1 MSTAPKSGTLEGN
14 TQSNA
19 HSSTRDTRPAV
30 DLKGSV
36 FTLTVLRV
44 NSSNLANIE
53 SELQERIAQGPRFFD
68 NAPVVID
75 AENIKSETE
84 AFDLS
89 GFLQLLKRVKLIP
102 VGVRHANTNIQEQ
115 ALQAGVAVMKG
126 GSIRE
131 LPTLT
136 QAEARAADTT
146 NLRKAAARPGTS
158 PEKPEAKPKLQ
169 TTTAGAADGT
179 PRPSTKT
186 ASQPIRSGQQIY
198 APSGDLIV
206 LAAVNAGAEVV
217 ADGNIHIYAPLRGRA
232 LAGVRGDSKARIFCH
247 SFEAELIS
255 VAGNYRVFED
265 KVPPE
270 LYRKPVQIYLNDKDQ
285 LTIEPLS

>member
-1 MSTAPKSGTLEGN
+1 MSTAPKSGSLEGN
-14 TQSNA
+14 THGSA
-19 HSSTRDTRPAV
+19 RDSRPAI

-44 NSSNLANIE
+44 NNTNLTHIE

-75 AENIKSETE
+75 VENLKSETE
-84 AFDLS
+84 AFDLGS
-89 GFLQLLKRVKLIP
+89 FLQLLKRVKLIP
-102 VGVRHANTNIQEQ
+102 VGVRHANASIQEQ

-136 QAEARAADTT
+136 QAEARSGDAAA
-146 NLRKAAARPGTS
+146 NLRKAAARS
-158 PEKPEAKPKLQ
+158 AAAQEKPEAKPKLQ
-169 TTTAGAADGT
+169 TTTVGAAEGT
-179 PRPSTKT
+179 SRPSTKT

-198 APSGDLIV
+198 APGGDLIV

-232 LAGVRGDSKARIFCH
+232 LAGVRGDTKARIFCH

-265 KVPPE
+265 KVPAE
-270 LYRKPVQIYLNDKDQ
+270 LYRKPVQIFLNDKDQ

>member
-1 MSTAPKSGTLEGN
+1 MSTVPKSGSLDG
-14 TQSNA
+14 
-19 HSSTRDTRPAV
+19 STHNSARDSRPSIE
-30 DLKGSV
+30 LKGSV

-44 NSSNLANIE
+44 NSANLAHIE
-53 SELQERIAQGPRFFD
+53 AELQERIAQGPRFFD

-75 AENIKSETE
+75 VENLKSETE
-84 AFDLS
+84 AFDL
-89 GFLQLLKRVKLIP
+89 GNFLQLLKRVKLIP
-102 VGVRHANTNIQEQ
+102 VGVRHANTSIQEQ

-136 QAEARAADTT
+136 QAEARSGEAAA
-146 NLRKAAARPGTS
+146 NLRKAAARS
-158 PEKPEAKPKLQ
+158 AAAQEKPEAKPKLQ
-169 TTTAGAADGT
+169 TTTDGAAEGT
-179 PRPSTKT
+179 SRPSTKT

-198 APSGDLIV
+198 APGGDLIV

-232 LAGVRGDSKARIFCH
+232 LAGVRGDAKARIFCH